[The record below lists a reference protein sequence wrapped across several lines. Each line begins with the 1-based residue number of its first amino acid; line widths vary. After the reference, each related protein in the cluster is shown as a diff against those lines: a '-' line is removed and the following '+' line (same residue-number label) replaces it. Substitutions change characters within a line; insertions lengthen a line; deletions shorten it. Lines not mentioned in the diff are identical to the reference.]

1 MHVRLGLTLAA
12 ASLVACSVLAD
23 LDGFSGGNCGPECA
37 SDGGTPLDPDATRP
51 LVPDGSD
58 AASDGGV
65 AGEPL
70 SEAILRDRPIA
81 YFRFEESSGDVCK
94 NEVSGSPLICSL
106 SSGSPGGLRLRA
118 TGSGGS
124 RVGVGLAS
132 TDAAVVISGTFPFV
146 GLRAFA
152 VEAILQVSNVA
163 KKVLIAQRMVFAGG
177 TGPPETGDLFFL
189 NDTGRFRTEGWRG
202 GAHLFYT
209 LAAAEAVQ
217 ARWYHVVYGYS
228 SALERDYLYVDGVP
242 QDGSVLNGG
251 DAGGGRAAIDLPQV
265 WGNWTGTLDELA
277 FYDRELTA
285 AQIATH
291 RAAQ

>member
-1 MHVRLGLTLAA
+1 MRVGLGLTLGA

-23 LDGFSGGNCGPECA
+23 LDGFSDGSCGPECA
-37 SDGGTPLDPDATRP
+37 SDSGTPSDPDATRP
-51 LVPDGSD
+51 LVPDGND
-58 AASDGGV
+58 AASDAGV

-70 SEAILRDRPIA
+70 SAAILRDRPIA

-94 NEVSGSPLICSL
+94 NEISDSPLICSL

-132 TDAAVVISGTFPFV
+132 ADAAVVISGTFPAV

-152 VEAILQVSNVA
+152 VEAVLQVSDVS
-163 KKVLIAQRMVFAGG
+163 KKVQIAQRMVFAGG

-209 LAAAEAVQ
+209 LAAAPA
-217 ARWYHVVYGYS
+217 APAKWYHLAYGYS
-228 SALERDYLYVDGVP
+228 PALGHDYLYVDGVP
-242 QDGSVLNGG
+242 QDGSLLGG
-251 DAGGGRAAIDLPQV
+251 DAGSGRATIDLPQV